1 MPVRRGMGG
10 LSSGAGGNLFD
21 RPGFFDYAEV
31 DNLVL
36 NANLLLKLPSE
47 TYGIYLGHGD
57 TSSAGQHYTATIP
70 ALSAD
75 GEMVIT
81 TATQTLTNKTYVNP
95 VLTTILDAN
104 GNEQLIL
111 TPVSSAVNYLTI
123 TNSATGN
130 PLLLNALGTDTN
142 IDVKIV
148 PKGSG
153 KVQITG
159 DLQIDGTTTT
169 IDSTTLTVDDKNIE
183 MGSVD
188 SPTDVTADGGGI
200 TLKGATD
207 KTIIWDNSNDN
218 WTSNQDWNLPT
229 GKVFKINNVSM
240 LSSTS
245 LGSSVIN
252 SSLTSTGA
260 LNSGSITSG
269 FTSIDVGAGAITTTG
284 TVTGGQLTVDN
295 ITINGNT
302 ISSSTGNITFNAAS
316 SLDFGDDSILNVGT
330 LTLDA
335 IHGDNNAIQIGDNS
349 DDAVSIYRVN
359 ALTAIGDLDIG
370 ANDLRAQTVTADGLT
385 AGQVVYTGTAG
396 VLSAES
402 GFEYSAG
409 SNTLTVGTISPTN
422 INAFTLGGKLTAG
435 SSEIEGSAFDINGG
449 TVDAITSLTIANNVD
464 VGNYTVRANNFL
476 ADSHTATRIF
486 FAGTDGVLATDSDL
500 TFATDTLTVT
510 KIGAFTAVGSIDFD
524 SEEMTNVN
532 IDSGAIDAA
541 TLGGASAVTINA
553 ATVGG
558 GLTWSAAQNL
568 NNQNLTNVDIDS
580 GTINDIT
587 TFGIKQSGTS
597 YEMQIAV
604 GTGTD
609 LTADRV
615 LSIDPK
621 NAARTAIIGG
631 DLTFSGAFIT
641 AGDDSVTLTT
651 TNTTDVTLPTS
662 GTLATLAGNETFT
675 NKVLTTP
682 TIGDLTNATHAH
694 SNNASGGVVP
704 IANTSGTLAVARG
717 GTGATTLNNLI
728 TLATHTTGDYVAT
741 ITGGTGITSSAA
753 TSGEGTTHS
762 LSVDAS
768 QGQITTVGDLDA
780 GSITSGFTSIN
791 VGSGAISTTGTATTG
806 ALVIG
811 GDIST
816 AAAQDWDLID
826 NTASALSF
834 DASGKTGILEIDTR
848 NGAERVTM
856 SGGLLVTGD
865 LTVSGTTTTVASTTV
880 TIADPIFNL
889 GGTSAPGSDDNKDR
903 GISFRWHNGSAAKIG
918 FFGYD
923 DSTGKFT
930 VIPDATINSEVVSGT
945 AGTLVATTFE
955 GALTGNVTGNADTA
969 TTATTATNVTAT
981 ANNSTDETTYLTF
994 VDGALGGTEGI
1005 ETDSG
1010 LTYNPS
1016 TGVLTAASFSGAIAG
1031 GNVADDAITNA
1042 KLANMAANTI
1052 KVRNANSTGDPSDLA
1067 VATTEIVIGDGT
1079 GFTAAALS
1087 GDVTMTNAGA
1097 VTITTNAVQAAMV
1110 HEDVISGRTELTSGV
1125 ATDADF
1131 LLLWDATDSTY
1142 KKVKPANLGV
1152 SGLASGSANE
1162 LQYNNSNSFA
1172 GASNVEIKN
1181 NSLALKEQSA
1191 PSNTSGYGMVYAKT
1205 DNELYY
1211 KDDGGNETKITS
1223 AGALAGGG
1231 AFKGVKAYITGSGTN
1246 LSISND
1252 SATTPTAW
1260 TESYDV
1266 GAFHDGSTN
1275 TDRFTFGTVGYFL
1288 VTIQQEW
1295 EADSAGY
1302 REMAV
1307 TYRDTSGSSNN
1318 VILRDRILTPSA
1330 QATAV
1335 SGGSTLVYVDDVA
1348 DYLTVQLYQNSGA
1361 ALNAKSDTDDSTFI
1375 TVSRFDMATSA
1386 SGTAS
1391 GTAGHIQFSDG
1402 SGAFNSDSDAIFW
1415 DATNNRLGVNT
1426 GSPAYSIDATAT
1438 GTVRAATFTGAL
1450 AGNATT
1456 ATTAA
1461 TVTTAAQPNIT
1472 SLGTLTTLTVD
1483 DVAINGKVITMTGDT
1498 SDTTVITAGSDGTL
1512 SIVTTDAAGADA
1524 DIQITADGTAE
1535 LAGTAVTLDSAADIE
1550 LEATNDINIPADV
1563 GLTFGDDGEK
1573 IEGDGTN
1580 LVVESSGTLDMN
1592 SGGVLTLD
1600 SGAAINIEPASGS
1613 AILLDGT
1620 ISIDAGVVTGATSIT
1635 STALVGALTGNATT
1649 ATALAATG
1657 NIAATGDIAW
1667 NVDFSGSNAT
1677 AAATIQTN
1685 AVQAAMVHEDVI
1697 SGRTELTSGVATD
1710 ADFLLLWDA
1719 TDSAYKKVKPDN
1731 LGISGT
1737 AVGSANEIQYNNSN
1751 SFAGASNVE
1760 IRNNSLAL
1768 KEQATPSAVS
1778 GFGMLYAKTDDEL
1791 YYRNDTDAEV
1801 KITSDGTLAAGVFK
1815 GVKAYLNADLAIA
1828 TATSTTLGTGGGGT
1842 WTEVFDVGALH
1853 DESSNTDRF
1862 TFGNTGYFLI
1872 NIQQEWAADAA
1883 GYREMAVTHVDTSNG
1898 DATNVILRDRVLAPS
1913 NQATAV
1919 SGGSTLFYVD
1929 DAADYLTVQLYQTSG
1944 ANLNAEGGADD
1955 STFITISGLDMAVQ
1969 GSGPSNPNSSG
1980 TAGHIQF
1987 ADGSSGFNSDSNA
2000 FFWDSGNNRLG
2011 IGTASPA
2018 YSVDVTASGTIRA
2031 QTFTGAL
2038 TGNVTGTSSKATVTD
2053 STANTNFPIVFH
2065 DESDGL
2071 LDDTGAL
2078 RYNPSTGQLL
2088 VPNLTVAGTTT
2099 TVDTVTMNAANAI
2112 VFEGTTA
2119 DNYETTLSIVDP
2131 TADHTQYLI
2140 NQDGYIPLLA
2150 TATTTAIAATPAEI
2164 NLIDGS
2170 AKSTSSITIADADAF
2185 IVIDGNTTKQIPA
2198 SDIKT
2203 YAVTP
2208 TALDDVATGDAASTL
2223 ATSAGNITIDAQGND
2238 TDIIFKGTDN
2248 SSDITMLTLDG
2259 SEAGNATFNGVI
2271 IVPDGSAS
2279 APSITNTADVD
2290 TGMFFQA
2297 ANTIGFALGGSEE
2310 FRMEADGDFHAD
2322 GDVYA
2327 FSGTVSS
2334 DIALKE
2340 NIAIIPNALDKISQL
2355 EGVSWDWKD
2364 SWRGSSIGLVAQNV
2378 EKIFPE
2384 LVKEAPSLNKDETH
2398 KNLNYNGLI
2407 GLLVESIKELK
2418 DEIMEL
2424 KNANIG

>member
-1 MPVRRGMGG
+1 MPIRRGMGG

-75 GEMVIT
+75 GEMVVT

-1097 VTITTNAVQAAMV
+1097 VTIATNAVQAAMV

-1620 ISIDAGVVTGATSIT
+1620 ISIT
-1635 STALVGALTGNATT
+1635 
-1649 ATALAATG
+1649 
-1657 NIAATGDIAW
+1657 
-1667 NVDFSGSNAT
+1667 
-1677 AAATIQTN
+1677 Q
-1685 AVQAAMVHEDVI
+1685 
-1697 SGRTELTSGVATD
+1697 EL
-1710 ADFLLLWDA
+1710 
-1719 TDSAYKKVKPDN
+1719 
-1731 LGISGT
+1731 
-1737 AVGSANEIQYNNSN
+1737 
-1751 SFAGASNVE
+1751 
-1760 IRNNSLAL
+1760 
-1768 KEQATPSAVS
+1768 
-1778 GFGMLYAKTDDEL
+1778 
-1791 YYRNDTDAEV
+1791 
-1801 KITSDGTLAAGVFK
+1801 
-1815 GVKAYLNADLAIA
+1815 
-1828 TATSTTLGTGGGGT
+1828 
-1842 WTEVFDVGALH
+1842 
-1853 DESSNTDRF
+1853 
-1862 TFGNTGYFLI
+1862 
-1872 NIQQEWAADAA
+1872 
-1883 GYREMAVTHVDTSNG
+1883 
-1898 DATNVILRDRVLAPS
+1898 
-1913 NQATAV
+1913 
-1919 SGGSTLFYVD
+1919 
-1929 DAADYLTVQLYQTSG
+1929 
-1944 ANLNAEGGADD
+1944 
-1955 STFITISGLDMAVQ
+1955 
-1969 GSGPSNPNSSG
+1969 
-1980 TAGHIQF
+1980 
-1987 ADGSSGFNSDSNA
+1987 
-2000 FFWDSGNNRLG
+2000 
-2011 IGTASPA
+2011 
-2018 YSVDVTASGTIRA
+2018 
-2031 QTFTGAL
+2031 
-2038 TGNVTGTSSKATVTD
+2038 
-2053 STANTNFPIVFH
+2053 
-2065 DESDGL
+2065 
-2071 LDDTGAL
+2071 
-2078 RYNPSTGQLL
+2078 
-2088 VPNLTVAGTTT
+2088 
-2099 TVDTVTMNAANAI
+2099 
-2112 VFEGTTA
+2112 
-2119 DNYETTLSIVDP
+2119 
-2131 TADHTQYLI
+2131 
-2140 NQDGYIPLLA
+2140 
-2150 TATTTAIAATPAEI
+2150 
-2164 NLIDGS
+2164 
-2170 AKSTSSITIADADAF
+2170 
-2185 IVIDGNTTKQIPA
+2185 
-2198 SDIKT
+2198 
-2203 YAVTP
+2203 
-2208 TALDDVATGDAASTL
+2208 
-2223 ATSAGNITIDAQGND
+2223 
-2238 TDIIFKGTDN
+2238 
-2248 SSDITMLTLDG
+2248 
-2259 SEAGNATFNGVI
+2259 
-2271 IVPDGSAS
+2271 
-2279 APSITNTADVD
+2279 
-2290 TGMFFQA
+2290 
-2297 ANTIGFALGGSEE
+2297 
-2310 FRMEADGDFHAD
+2310 
-2322 GDVYA
+2322 
-2327 FSGTVSS
+2327 
-2334 DIALKE
+2334 
-2340 NIAIIPNALDKISQL
+2340 
-2355 EGVSWDWKD
+2355 
-2364 SWRGSSIGLVAQNV
+2364 
-2378 EKIFPE
+2378 
-2384 LVKEAPSLNKDETH
+2384 
-2398 KNLNYNGLI
+2398 
-2407 GLLVESIKELK
+2407 
-2418 DEIMEL
+2418 
-2424 KNANIG
+2424 

>member
-1 MPVRRGMGG
+1 MPIRRGMGG

-1097 VTITTNAVQAAMV
+1097 VTIATNAVQAAMV

-1142 KKVKPANLGV
+1142 KKVKPDNLGV

-1524 DIQITADGTAE
+1524 DIQITADGS
-1535 LAGTAVTLDSAADIE
+1535 VDIDSAGI
-1550 LEATNDINIPADV
+1550 
-1563 GLTFGDDGEK
+1563 
-1573 IEGDGTN
+1573 
-1580 LVVESSGTLDMN
+1580 
-1592 SGGVLTLD
+1592 LTLD

-1657 NIAATGDIAW
+1657 NIAATGDIAC

-1731 LGISGT
+1731 LGVSGT

-1760 IRNNSLAL
+1760 VRNNSLAL

-1778 GFGMLYAKTDDEL
+1778 GFGMLYAKTDNEL
-1791 YYRNDTDAEV
+1791 YYRNDTDSEV
-1801 KITSDGTLAAGVFK
+1801 KITADGSLAGGVFK
-1815 GVKAYLNADLAIA
+1815 GIKAYLNADLAIA

-1842 WTEVFDVGALH
+1842 WTEVFDVGTLH
-1853 DESSNTDRF
+1853 DGSSNTDRF
-1862 TFGNTGYFLI
+1862 TFGSTGYFLI

-1898 DATNVILRDRVLAPS
+1898 NATNVILRDRVLAPS

-1944 ANLNAEGGADD
+1944 ANLNAEGGVDD
-1955 STFITISGLDMAVQ
+1955 STFITISGLDMATQ
-1969 GSGPSNPNSSG
+1969 STGSASG

-1987 ADGSSGFNSDSNA
+1987 SDGSGGFNSDSNA
-2000 FFWDSGNNRLG
+2000 IFWDGTNNRLG
-2011 IGTASPA
+2011 VNTGSPS
-2018 YSVDVTASGTIRA
+2018 YSIDATASGTIRA

-2150 TATTTAIAATPAEI
+2150 AATTTAIAATPAEI

-2203 YAVTP
+2203 YAA

-2418 DEIMEL
+2418 DEIQEL
-2424 KNANIG
+2424 KNANTG